1 MRSMT
6 ANDAKKHFGEL
17 LDIARREPV
26 AVHKHGRPVTVMLSV
41 EDFDELKSQQAKRWL
56 HDNKAALDS
65 SNDHVEKNGLPLDR
79 HRQF

>member
-6 ANDAKKHFGEL
+6 ANEAKKHFGQL
-17 LDIARREPV
+17 LDTARREPV

-41 EDFDELKSQQAKRWL
+41 EDYDNLKSGPVNQWL
-56 HDNKAALDS
+56 RDNKAALDS
-65 SNDHVEKNGLPLDR
+65 SNDYVEKHGLPLDR